1 MIILWG
7 ILLKLI
13 IYGLFILHSFIL
25 KTHYE
30 TDILCRINIFHR
42 TQKGVNWISIKTKN
56 KHTYNKQFHSWSHE
70 WNCKR
75 KNVPLRILLFL
86 CIIHDEQKH
95 RISICIGGHLVWDA
109 LFFVSNRAALDEVKV
124 SHFLILQFL
133 WAYQNSMLQLTKLY
147 SLIRQN

>member
-1 MIILWG
+1 MRDIIEIDHLRPAV
-7 ILLKLI
+7 
-13 IYGLFILHSFIL
+13 FILHSFIL

-30 TDILCRINIFHR
+30 TNILCRINIFHR
-42 TQKGVNWISIKTKN
+42 TQKGVNWISIKMKK

-109 LFFVSNRAALDEVKV
+109 LFFVSNRAALEWSKSVTFP
-124 SHFLILQFL
+124 HFAVFVGISKFNVTTDQTLFI
-133 WAYQNSMLQLTKLY
+133 N
-147 SLIRQN
+147 